1 MQEVQMAPLSEAEID
16 ELNQLLFDYSEQVE
30 ETHGSQGQEVDCV
43 FSISELDGFLTA
55 VLTGPEPVS
64 PSVWLPALW
73 RGKLPK
79 FDSEAELQQLT
90 DLLIRHMNA
99 LADSLFE
106 NPDNFAPIYEIG
118 DAEDDG
124 EEEQIIV
131 DEWCYGYMRGVELHE
146 KDWQVLL
153 DQQPELLTP
162 MLLFSGFELDG
173 GEQPGEEDLEVLRES
188 IPDLVFAVRDFWLAE
203 AEKPKA
209 PKTGRNDPCPC
220 GSGKKFKQCCLH

>member
-1 MQEVQMAPLSEAEID
+1 MQKTLVNDIHVTREEVLITPKQLKE
-16 ELNQLLFDYSEQVE
+16 ELPVAAD
-30 ETHGSQGQEVDCV
+30 
-43 FSISELDGFLTA
+43 
-55 VLTGPEPVS
+55 VLENVRR
-64 PSVWLPALW
+64 W
-73 RGKLPK
+73 RGTIADIIHRRDPRLLVVVGPCSIHDLDAAREYAAKLK
-79 FDSEAELQQLT
+79 QLH
-90 DLLIRHMNA
+90 DE

-220 GSGKKFKQCCLH
+220 GSGKKFQQCCLH